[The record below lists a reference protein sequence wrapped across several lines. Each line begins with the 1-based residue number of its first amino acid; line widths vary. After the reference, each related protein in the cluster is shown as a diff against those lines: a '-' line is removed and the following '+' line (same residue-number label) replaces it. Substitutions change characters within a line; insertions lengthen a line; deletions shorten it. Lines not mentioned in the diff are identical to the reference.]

1 MKTVTLLLLVLLFS
15 SGCIVTYR
23 DFPIAR
29 SLPRTDGTATLP
41 RCHQTVQFSYGQAE
55 GGTYQWTY
63 NGMFSPMGMVPA
75 LEDALQHYAGCSSN
89 RTSVYPSQQPG
100 TEVVVSVQEKPYPW
114 HWYGEYLGWISSKV
128 YLVLPFYIQE
138 GGWEFSYSVTHQ
150 NVLRKTYTYEITA
163 RQFYWLLLLPFS
175 WINFFTY
182 NLEDAVQS
190 TTAQFVMD
198 AQREGYFGNSE
209 LTRITRLGE

>member
-1 MKTVTLLLLVLLFS
+1 MHFPSRTPTEGSLRCDIVIQRKLCEQQLLFATLCWLLLILFWH
-15 SGCIVTYR
+15 IR
-23 DFPIAR
+23 
-29 SLPRTDGTATLP
+29 
-41 RCHQTVQFSYGQAE
+41 
-55 GGTYQWTY
+55 
-63 NGMFSPMGMVPA
+63 A
-75 LEDALQHYAGCSSN
+75 L
-89 RTSVYPSQQPG
+89 
-100 TEVVVSVQEKPYPW
+100 
-114 HWYGEYLGWISSKV
+114 YGEYLGWISSKV

-182 NLEDAVQS
+182 SLEDAVQS

>member
-128 YLVLPFYIQE
+128 CPSFLHSGRGLGVFLQRHSSECASKDLHIRNYGETILLAVV
-138 GGWEFSYSVTHQ
+138 VTI
-150 NVLRKTYTYEITA
+150 L
-163 RQFYWLLLLPFS
+163 
-175 WINFFTY
+175 
-182 NLEDAVQS
+182 
-190 TTAQFVMD
+190 MD
-198 AQREGYFGNSE
+198 
-209 LTRITRLGE
+209 